1 MINMDIRLDD
11 LTGDDVAK
19 LLSEHLQDMYATS
32 PADSVHALDL
42 SKLRQPHIDFWTIWE
57 NNQLAG
63 CGAINRYSVDDVE
76 IKSMRVSNAFRRRG
90 VAATLLTFMLNEAKA
105 SGAKT
110 VNLETGSMDFFI
122 PARTLYARH
131 GFIECGPFADYKAD
145 ANSVFMTLSL

>member
-1 MINMDIRLDD
+1 MDIRLDD

>member
-1 MINMDIRLDD
+1 MDIRLDD

-19 LLSEHLQDMYATS
+19 LLGEHLQDMYATS

-63 CGAINRYSVDDVE
+63 CGAINRYSVEDVE

-105 SGAKT
+105 RGAKT

-122 PARTLYARH
+122 PARTLYIRH
-131 GFIECGPFADYKAD
+131 GFSECGPFADYKAD

>member
-1 MINMDIRLDD
+1 MDIRLDD

-19 LLSEHLQDMYATS
+19 LLGEHLQDMYATS

-63 CGAINRYSVDDVE
+63 CGAINRYSVEDVE

-105 SGAKT
+105 RGAKT

>member
-1 MINMDIRLDD
+1 
-11 LTGDDVAK
+11 
-19 LLSEHLQDMYATS
+19 
-32 PADSVHALDL
+32 
-42 SKLRQPHIDFWTIWE
+42 
-57 NNQLAG
+57 
-63 CGAINRYSVDDVE
+63 
-76 IKSMRVSNAFRRRG
+76 MRVSNAFRRRG

-105 SGAKT
+105 SGVKT

>member
-19 LLSEHLQDMYATS
+19 LLGEHLQDMYATS

-131 GFIECGPFADYKAD
+131 GFSECGPFADYKAD

>member
-1 MINMDIRLDD
+1 MDIRLDD

-105 SGAKT
+105 SGVKT

>member
-19 LLSEHLQDMYATS
+19 LLGEHLQDMYATS

-63 CGAINRYSVDDVE
+63 CGAINRYSVEDVE

-105 SGAKT
+105 RGAKT